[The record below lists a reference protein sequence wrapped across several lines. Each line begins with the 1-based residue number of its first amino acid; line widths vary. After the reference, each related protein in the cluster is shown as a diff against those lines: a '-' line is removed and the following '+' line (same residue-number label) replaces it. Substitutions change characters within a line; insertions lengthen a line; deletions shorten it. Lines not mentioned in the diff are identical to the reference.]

1 MAGRKLI
8 ELLIDES
15 ADAFGVEAISLV
27 KYPAIESN
35 FVYFSKQG
43 KTEKTLYSMASVD
56 EEKRT
61 LIGAALIPDKHIPRY
76 DEFSDEE
83 YDVYFSKTT
92 VQKASE
98 LFLKTHRTNEWTEEH
113 DSKVDGVSV
122 VESWIVSNPEV
133 DKARH
138 FGLDVPEGTWMVRV
152 QVENE
157 EMWQFVKEQKVAGF
171 SIEGY
176 FLDKLEQMS
185 ERPKPSFGRRL
196 KSIVTGRKLY
206 AEIEVDNG
214 AVFATEDDEFAAGV
228 SVYKIGAEGTAVE
241 IDNGSYKTKAGTEF
255 EIYDGIV
262 IEWDGQVQAIEEKAE
277 PETNLKDEYMKKYEE
292 KLKEISKTE
301 LSSIDDVIVW
311 YRVYNSNSYY
321 SDPEDI
327 DIQLKPLSYRSFDEW
342 QTALNDEVKRL
353 EEKYSGF
360 VADEVEPVD
369 WQFMPSAYYVET
381 EAGWNNLKTAKTLES
396 NTDVPMMTI
405 LEAFADYNDA
415 DGDLERWWDD
425 AVVWT
430 GTLLEYAYHIVEE
443 GLMDDRVSDYFN
455 YERWGRDLRLSGEFE
470 DMVGEDEWFAEYEH
484 LPDHK
489 LADAYFDM
497 TGEEPRDLDSKTLKN
512 YFDYEGFAQDM
523 GYEGATEYGK
533 GENKFVVDGSRY

>member
-43 KTEKTLYSMASVD
+43 KKEKTLYSMASVD

-292 KLKEISKTE
+292 KLKEIGKTE
-301 LSSIDDVIVW
+301 LGSIDDVIVW

-321 SDPEDI
+321 VEPEDV
-327 DIQLKPLSYRSFDEW
+327 DITMYPLDYKSFDDW
-342 QTALNDEVKRL
+342 QDGLKERIAKL
-353 EEKYSGF
+353 ESDHQGF

-369 WQFMPSAYYVET
+369 WQFMPSPYYVET

-425 AVVWT
+425 VVVWT